1 MLQNLNQTDVAQ
13 FVSAA
18 VTSYTIPFPN
28 NNPEISFAKKHV
40 AKVMTLQKTKTSKK
54 YVSQKRQLQN
64 QDIKVNSQSQQAA
77 RNILHNNAKQ

>member
-28 NNPEISFAKKHV
+28 NKPEISLAKKHV

-54 YVSQKRQLQN
+54 YVLQMTELQKKCQKLT
-64 QDIKVNSQSQQAA
+64 
-77 RNILHNNAKQ
+77 H

>member
-28 NNPEISFAKKHV
+28 NKPEISFAKNL
-40 AKVMTLQKTKTSKK
+40 LQKLWHYRRQKQAENMFYKTQSYKNK
-54 YVSQKRQLQN
+54 TLESIASQ
-64 QDIKVNSQSQQAA
+64 
-77 RNILHNNAKQ
+77 